1 MGPERG
7 YALSEDLYPAFEI
20 HCDGRVP
27 VLCRTVTRVSLVLLL
42 GVTRV
47 SLVLLLLRGLRR
59 LSCSTDL
66 LLLSR

>member
-1 MGPERG
+1 M
-7 YALSEDLYPAFEI
+7 
-20 HCDGRVP
+20 
-27 VLCRTVTRVSLVLLL
+27 LCRTVTRVSLVLLL